1 MKVRCSPPAPALMR
15 TPKPGIVSSNSIW
28 SDLPAG
34 ILRRARE
41 AFVSF
46 IFDPRWEDPGKMK
59 SVFPNLPKSDCDTI
73 DMWCIKVK
81 SDLQTL
87 VHPCLPKSWDLN
99 VCPTCGDTTC
109 RQPG

>member
-1 MKVRCSPPAPALMR
+1 MKVRCSPAPPFLMR
-15 TPKPGIVSSNSIW
+15 TPNPGIVSSNSIW

-46 IFDPRWEDPGKMK
+46 ILTPVREDPGKIK
-59 SVFPNLPKSDCDTI
+59 TVFPSLPKPDYDII
-73 DMWCIKVK
+73 DMWCIKVEP
-81 SDLQTL
+81 DLQAL
-87 VHPCLPKSWDLN
+87 VTRCLPKSWNLN
-99 VCPTCGDTTC
+99 VYPTCGDSTC